1 MTSQITIG
9 VLGVGRIGRMHVRHL
24 QQFVPQARV
33 LAVADIVEEAAR
45 QVAAQYNVPH
55 AYGDPRYVLERNDID
70 AVFICTSTDTHATL
84 IEQAAQTGKH
94 IFCEKP
100 LDLDVDRIRRV
111 LTVVQDAGVKLQV
124 GFQRRFDPSFRRA
137 RDLVAQGNIGTPHIV
152 RITSRDPEPPPLE
165 YIKVSGGIFLDM
177 TIHDFDMSR
186 FLLDDEPEEVYATGS
201 VLVDP
206 AIGQAGD
213 LDTALITLRFRKG
226 TLVTIDNSRRAVYGY
241 DQRVEVFGSEGM
253 VVVGNRM
260 PDQVVL
266 ADGEGLHTAKPVYF
280 FIERYTEAYIEEAR
294 AFVQAVVE
302 DTPPPVTGR
311 DGLIPVIMGHA
322 AWQSYRQHA
331 PVRIALEEGMRE
343 G

>member
-1 MTSQITIG
+1 MTAQVTVG
-9 VLGVGRIGRMHVRHL
+9 VLGVGRIGRMHVRNL
-24 QQFVPQARV
+24 KQFVPQARV

-45 QVAAQYNVPH
+45 HVADQFDIPH
-55 AYGDPRYVLERNDID
+55 AYGDPRYVFERPDID

-84 IEQAAQTGKH
+84 IEQAAQAGKH

-100 LDLDVDRIRRV
+100 LDLDVDRIREV
-111 LTVVQDAGVKLQV
+111 LKTVERAGVKLQV

-137 RDLVAQGNIGTPHIV
+137 RDLIAAGKIGTPHLV

-186 FLLDDEPEEVYATGS
+186 FLLGDEPEEIFATGN
-201 VLVDP
+201 VLIDP
-206 AIGQAGD
+206 TIGEAGD
-213 LDTALITLRFRKG
+213 LDTALVTLRFRQG
-226 TLVTIDNSRRAVYGY
+226 TLVSIDNSRRAVYGY

-253 VVVGNRM
+253 IAVGNRT
-260 PDQVVL
+260 PDQVLL
-266 ADGEGLHTAKPVYF
+266 ADGEGFHTAKPVYF
-280 FIERYTEAYIEEAR
+280 FIERYTEAYIEEAK
-294 AFVQAVVE
+294 AFVQAIVE
-302 DTPPPVTGR
+302 DAPPPVSGR

-331 PVRIALEEGMRE
+331 PVRIALEEGPS
-343 G
+343 